1 MNFLFH
7 QNGHTQTKKKTSLS
21 TLATL
26 ALSAGTGSISW
37 LCNRPGGTRRP
48 GEETGVDPSDFAP
61 CEMDHPLG
69 GPADG
74 AASLDPSG
82 TLSGLHPLQPGPDD
96 PGVLVAAAGQ
106 EPLYVAGMPPQV
118 VSNAAQDASSL
129 MVPQDALLDAAAAA
143 GGGGMFD
150 AAQLAPGGG
159 GGGGDLLSEVMHV
172 VPPPPMQQQQQQQQL
187 LPSPV
192 TIVEQPHVGLEA
204 PGPLSGVFLGS
215 GGAGAMAQQPQDF
228 PMDEVPLGVSQQG
241 ANILGAVPSQVEEAG
256 EDEESQG
263 DG

>member
-1 MNFLFH
+1 
-7 QNGHTQTKKKTSLS
+7 
-21 TLATL
+21 
-26 ALSAGTGSISW
+26 
-37 LCNRPGGTRRP
+37 
-48 GEETGVDPSDFAP
+48 
-61 CEMDHPLG
+61 MDHPLG

-96 PGVLVAAAGQ
+96 PGVLVAAAAGQ

-159 GGGGDLLSEVMHV
+159 GGGGGDLLSEVMHV
-172 VPPPPMQQQQQQQQL
+172 VPPPPMQQQQQQQQQQL

-215 GGAGAMAQQPQDF
+215 GGASAMAQQPQDF

-241 ANILGAVPSQVEEAG
+241 ANVLGAVPRQVEEAG